1 MEPRELSDRLKNEY
15 STEIPYHRVM
25 RGKMGAMD
33 TIYGK
38 WADSYDLL
46 LTYQAEL
53 LRMISGNIVQIN
65 TEEDENDFVCFTRSF
80 VALKP
85 CIDEF
90 LQGCRPYIAIDATH
104 LTEGSRG
111 QLVAVVA
118 VDGHDWLFL
127 VACGA
132 IETESK

>member
-65 TEEDENDFVCFTRSF
+65 TEEDE
-80 VALKP
+80 K
-85 CIDEF
+85 
-90 LQGCRPYIAIDATH
+90 
-104 LTEGSRG
+104 
-111 QLVAVVA
+111 
-118 VDGHDWLFL
+118 
-127 VACGA
+127 
-132 IETESK
+132 